1 MIRFPGIFVIS
12 LALLLANP
20 ARADDAAPAPLVPES
35 TVAPEIKIAP
45 EITLGTF
52 AIAHPE
58 CKAWTNACTL
68 CKRGGDDMTVCSTPG
83 IACTPA
89 TDILC
94 TDPTTP

>member
-1 MIRFPGIFVIS
+1 MIRFPGIFLVG
-12 LALLLANP
+12 LTLLLANP
-20 ARADDAAPAPLVPES
+20 ARADDAAPAPL
-35 TVAPEIKIAP
+35 APETKIAP
-45 EITLGTF
+45 ELTLGTF
-52 AIAHPE
+52 AITHPE

-68 CKRGGDDMTVCSTPG
+68 CKRGSDDMTVCSTPG